1 MKIISTVPHF
11 TGALSVLGSGWIIQN
26 VLRNAKRRNSVYH
39 RLLLG
44 ASVAD
49 LLAASWLMLS
59 SLPEPKGSFYGAIGN
74 QATCNAQGFFIQLSV
89 MSPLYTAAITIY
101 FLLSI
106 RYRYKE
112 FELARLEKWVH
123 PVIWFVGISTA
134 TAGIPLKLY
143 NPKVQWCWIASLPR
157 GCVGDGCVR
166 GHNAKYFLVSFAF
179 AWIWMGVLVTTT
191 SLAMLYFTVQ
201 RSEMRS
207 SVYQISTVQRRISQV
222 DNNAISRATA
232 RVRGQIESASTIP
245 EADELS
251 STIEVPESQP
261 PLQKIL
267 NRALSWSQTLTSRV
281 SIKKS
286 TINSASE
293 GNQRGRVR
301 SRRKLGSSR
310 HVASLATGY
319 VVAFIIT
326 TVPATICITIF
337 PWISAVSPLVW
348 LTLVSST
355 FPLQGFCTFMVYIRP
370 KMEAY
375 FRKRREQGALTSLLP
390 LCCNK
395 TAK

>member
-1 MKIISTVPHF
+1 
-11 TGALSVLGSGWIIQN
+11 
-26 VLRNAKRRNSVYH
+26 
-39 RLLLG
+39 
-44 ASVAD
+44 
-49 LLAASWLMLS
+49 
-59 SLPEPKGSFYGAIGN
+59 
-74 QATCNAQGFFIQLSV
+74 

-222 DNNAISRATA
+222 D
-232 RVRGQIESASTIP
+232 QMQYQEP
-245 EADELS
+245 LLELEDKLS
-251 STIEVPESQP
+251 LHQLFLKQMSCLRRLKYQS
-261 PLQKIL
+261 L
-267 NRALSWSQTLTSRV
+267 NLLC
-281 SIKKS
+281 
-286 TINSASE
+286 
-293 GNQRGRVR
+293 
-301 SRRKLGSSR
+301 RK
-310 HVASLATGY
+310 Y
-319 VVAFIIT
+319 
-326 TVPATICITIF
+326 
-337 PWISAVSPLVW
+337 
-348 LTLVSST
+348 
-355 FPLQGFCTFMVYIRP
+355 
-370 KMEAY
+370 
-375 FRKRREQGALTSLLP
+375 
-390 LCCNK
+390 
-395 TAK
+395 